1 MNEIA
6 TACCAAGETLA
17 QVRKISKFTV
27 VKVAGGLNQDA
38 ALDAKLME
46 DHCWSLDLSTSDF

>member
-1 MNEIA
+1 M
-6 TACCAAGETLA
+6 A
-17 QVRKISKFTV
+17 QVGEISKFTV

-46 DHCWSLDLSTSDF
+46 DHC